1 MSPLAAGD
9 EAAGDTGIGR
19 ELHGAQHARGSFPR
33 DSRGFAL
40 APRLQL
46 GGVVMKRPPLPL
58 APIVLA
64 GRHCHPLG
72 LLLAGLLLVT
82 LGPLGALLATGR
94 MM

>member
-1 MSPLAAGD
+1 
-9 EAAGDTGIGR
+9 
-19 ELHGAQHARGSFPR
+19 
-33 DSRGFAL
+33 
-40 APRLQL
+40 
-46 GGVVMKRPPLPL
+46 MKRPPLPL